1 MEWPSISSNLG
12 TDVSLVA
19 VASARGLTS
28 ASLGCSTD
36 NVPRCLGEP
45 SGSQVLND
53 PAKIAA
59 LFRDTIAPEY
69 AEQQLDDKLGIS
81 YVEVSPERVVATMPV
96 KGNLQPYG
104 LLHGGAN
111 AALAESLGSMCAA
124 LNATEGRVSLG
135 LELSCTH
142 HRAVREGVVT
152 GVATP
157 VHVGRSTVTVAIELT
172 DEQGRRTCTARLTC
186 MLRDNPQRK
195 Q

>member
-1 MEWPSISSNLG
+1 
-12 TDVSLVA
+12 
-19 VASARGLTS
+19 
-28 ASLGCSTD
+28 
-36 NVPRCLGEP
+36 
-45 SGSQVLND
+45 VLND

-186 MLRDNPQRK
+186 VLRDNPQRK